1 METEIGNFS
10 AAWTWAVERG
20 QVERL
25 DRAMEGLQH
34 FYWHSGRYREGA
46 AALQAAAKA
55 AESAAHR
62 ADHKAACLRVWVRA
76 LAWQSSVQRATG
88 QSDAAQ
94 QLHQQCLAILQDPA
108 LAGSDTRLERAILSW
123 SMGATVCMADYAQ
136 GRERFEESFSLFR
149 ALDHRWGMAWAL
161 NALGTMSKFLGELQ
175 DARQR
180 FEEALALYRALGNPA
195 GIASS
200 ISQLSEIAYL
210 QGQFEEAEGLAWEA
224 VATAREAGSRTE
236 LAYAFLHL
244 GEVLEK
250 AGKFQEAHSV
260 FLECLAL
267 YNELGHRNYVTE
279 AQSSLGIVDIH
290 RGRYE
295 EARDRLQT
303 SLELARSQGPPYCV
317 GLNLLLLGCLDLAEG
332 AHTRAYQSLQ
342 DSIAAYQ
349 EVGGHQDDLSWALAT
364 LAIAAHGLEDTPEA
378 RQHLCHALELAEES
392 GVVPPLLWALPATAL
407 LLAGEGDL
415 ERAVELYAL
424 ASGYPLVAE
433 SRWFEDVV
441 GKQIKVAASTLPAE
455 RVAILQERGRA
466 RDLEATAAELLAE
479 LCE

>member
-1 METEIGNFS
+1 
-10 AAWTWAVERG
+10 
-20 QVERL
+20 
-25 DRAMEGLQH
+25 
-34 FYWHSGRYREGA
+34 
-46 AALQAAAKA
+46 
-55 AESAAHR
+55 
-62 ADHKAACLRVWVRA
+62 
-76 LAWQSSVQRATG
+76 
-88 QSDAAQ
+88 
-94 QLHQQCLAILQDPA
+94 LHQQCLAILQDPA

-123 SMGATVCMADYAQ
+123 SMGATVCMANYAQ

-236 LAYAFLHL
+236 LAYALLHL

-332 AHTRAYQSLQ
+332 AHTQAYQSLQ

-364 LAIAAHGLEDTPEA
+364 LAIAAHGLEDTPET

-415 ERAVELYAL
+415 ERAVEVYAL
-424 ASGYPLVAE
+424 SSRYPLVAK

-441 GKQIKVAASTLPAE
+441 GNRIAEVAATLPTE

-466 RDLEATAAELLAE
+466 RDLEATAIELRAELWE
-479 LCE
+479 